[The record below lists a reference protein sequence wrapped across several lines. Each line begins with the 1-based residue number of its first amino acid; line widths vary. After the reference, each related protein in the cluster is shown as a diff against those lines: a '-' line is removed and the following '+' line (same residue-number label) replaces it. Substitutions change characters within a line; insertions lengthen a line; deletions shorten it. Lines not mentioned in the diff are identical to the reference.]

1 MTRKSDAR
9 IRLTYE
15 LDAEPTKVWRA
26 LTVPEYVS
34 QWLGSPECSHT
45 GGEPTEDRFE
55 LRLISAEPGTHVR
68 YSIKDNEAISTVTFQ
83 INANDK
89 GGTTFHIVHEQ
100 SMIAANCNFPRRR
113 HAA

>member
-1 MTRKSDAR
+1 MTPKSEAP

-34 QWLGSPECSHT
+34 RWLGSPACSDMDD
-45 GGEPTEDRFE
+45 EAALDRIE
-55 LRLISAEPGTHVR
+55 LRLISMKPGTHVR
-68 YSIKDNEAISTVTFQ
+68 YSIKDNEAVSTVTFQ

-100 SMIAANCNFPRRR
+100 SMIAANCNFPRQRL
-113 HAA
+113 AA